1 MSSTQRPDF
10 PILREMLLL
19 EGFDDSGENVV
30 AGMRQVLGDITTG
43 WRSAYNDIEREHKRA
58 YKKISPEQQRKIST
72 AAGRVLDTLLNDVR
86 VTPDV
91 TTLMDT
97 LRSKDEVK
105 AAYTT
110 FSILSAGAAEI
121 HTQFMHDAVEAGI
134 FDRAE
139 GDKMIDD
146 VKKGTFKNVGPNVV
160 KFITDH
166 KDFLKRVLVM
176 DEASSAFR
184 IDAGAQLLSSKLA
197 ATKTEEGQPGQ
208 KEAVLGVFYML
219 LMVRRQLATV
229 AQNIK
234 NEASRKKLPDA
245 TPAGPARPAAPSAKP
260 AAPVTP
266 AP

>member
-1 MSSTQRPDF
+1 MSFTQRPDF

-58 YKKISPEQQRKIST
+58 TKKLAPEQFRKISS
-72 AAGRVLDTLLNDVR
+72 AANRVIDTLLNDVR

-91 TTLMDT
+91 STLMDT

-110 FSILSAGAAEI
+110 FSVLSAGAAEI
-121 HTQFMHDAVEAGI
+121 HTQFMYDAVEADI

-160 KFITDH
+160 KFVTDH
-166 KDFLKRVLVM
+166 KEFLKRVLVM

-197 ATKTEEGQPGQ
+197 ATKTEQGQPGQ
-208 KEAVLGVFYML
+208 KDAVLGVFYML
-219 LMVRRQLATV
+219 LMIRRQLATV

-234 NEASRKKLPDA
+234 NEASRKKLPDVA
-245 TPAGPARPAAPSAKP
+245 PAGKTKP
-260 AAPVTP
+260 AAQPPKPPVTP